1 MKVKNKQT
9 FITIAVIILILSSSF
24 LLLDTMANSKP
35 KGELKEIT
43 YEEITKKVA
52 NKDSFILIVSQSTCS
67 HCATYKPKVEQ
78 ICKEHN
84 LDVYYIDY
92 DKYQNKEKFL
102 NEFDLSGATPTT
114 IFFQKGKEKSILN
127 RIEGD
132 IAKEKV
138 IETFKKMGFIS
149 K

>member
-1 MKVKNKQT
+1 MENKQT
-9 FITIAVIILILSSSF
+9 FTTILVIILILGSSF
-24 LLLDTMANSKP
+24 LLLNTMANSKQ

-52 NKDSFILIVSQSTCS
+52 DEDSFILIVSQSTCS
-67 HCATYKPKVEQ
+67 HCATYKPKIEQ

-92 DKYQNKEKFL
+92 DKCQNKTEFL

-114 IFFQKGKEKSILN
+114 IFFQNGKEKSILN

-132 IAKEKV
+132 ISKQTV
-138 IETFKKMGFIS
+138 IETFEKMGFIS